1 MKRFAPRPYEAALLI
16 VVFVIAGVGFFMV
29 DFARQLR
36 LEQLPTLTS
45 ESCIAP
51 LVLVVCLYAVHFLL
65 RLRGTSGS
73 QLLWPITGLL
83 VAVGLIVIFRLL
95 REDGVWQQLSRGWLP
110 GVFLVALLII
120 RPSLVEWMRRGAIVI
135 SLGGLGLLLAT
146 ALQGG
151 SGTGGSLALQIGPLP
166 PVQTSELIKL
176 ALIIFLAWY
185 IERVGAEAEGR
196 ARPVIWLRLPS
207 LRYFVPGLLFVGIAA
222 LALVRMSDFGAIL
235 IVGSIFVAMLYA
247 GFDTRTFLTVA
258 LIGLSLLV
266 VLGLLL
272 GLLWEP
278 PDTIRHRF
286 IAFQD
291 PWSEAPLVVN
301 GEPTDI
307 TVAEG
312 PGYQIQQSLYA
323 VVAGGLT
330 GTGLGFGTP
339 YFVPLAHSD
348 FIFAAVVEELGGLIA
363 LALLF
368 FFGILLLR
376 FLRLSMLLP
385 ESQLFERLLLIGIG
399 VHLFTQIFVM
409 VGGTLNMIPL
419 TGITVPFLSLGG
431 VALTVNL
438 AEVGIAL
445 ALAQRLT

>member
-1 MKRFAPRPYEAALLI
+1 
-16 VVFVIAGVGFFMV
+16 
-29 DFARQLR
+29 
-36 LEQLPTLTS
+36 
-45 ESCIAP
+45 
-51 LVLVVCLYAVHFLL
+51 
-65 RLRGTSGS
+65 
-73 QLLWPITGLL
+73 
-83 VAVGLIVIFRLL
+83 
-95 REDGVWQQLSRGWLP
+95 
-110 GVFLVALLII
+110 
-120 RPSLVEWMRRGAIVI
+120 
-135 SLGGLGLLLAT
+135 
-146 ALQGG
+146 
-151 SGTGGSLALQIGPLP
+151 
-166 PVQTSELIKL
+166 
-176 ALIIFLAWY
+176 
-185 IERVGAEAEGR
+185 
-196 ARPVIWLRLPS
+196 
-207 LRYFVPGLLFVGIAA
+207 
-222 LALVRMSDFGAIL
+222 
-235 IVGSIFVAMLYA
+235 MLYA
-247 GFDTRTFLTVA
+247 GFDTRTFVTVA
-258 LIGLSLLV
+258 LIGLALLAL
-266 VLGLLL
+266 LGLLL

-278 PDTIRHRF
+278 PDSIRHRF

-291 PWSEAPLVVN
+291 PWSEAPLIVN
-301 GEPTDI
+301 GEPSDI

-348 FIFAAVVEELGGLIA
+348 FVFAAVVEELGGLIA

-399 VHLFTQIFVM
+399 VHLFTQLFVM
-409 VGGTLNMIPL
+409 VGGTLNLIPL